1 MPSLRISTKLPGC
14 GRSGHR
20 AAGCDGAQEDGAQ
33 VDGRGRTGPRA
44 DRAWEDGR
52 GWTGHRWTGHGRTGH
67 RWTGAGC
74 TGAWGAFRTGRR
86 PSVHAASAGAERLL
100 SPTHTSLRPML
111 ESRRS
116 SLNINFFFARAY

>member
-52 GWTGHRWTGHGRTGH
+52 GWTGHRWTG
-67 RWTGAGC
+67 AGC

-86 PSVHAASAGAERLL
+86 PSVHAASAGAERLP
-100 SPTHTSLRPML
+100 SPTHTSLRPFSL
-111 ESRRS
+111 AGHPVTHPFPSGSS
-116 SLNINFFFARAY
+116 SL

>member
-33 VDGRGRTGPRA
+33 VDGRGRTG
-44 DRAWEDGR
+44 
-52 GWTGHRWTGHGRTGH
+52 HRWTGHGRTGH

-74 TGAWGAFRTGRR
+74 TDAWGAFRTAGV
-86 PSVHAASAGAERLL
+86 PAFTLPLLVLSAS
-100 SPTHTSLRPML
+100 
-111 ESRRS
+111 
-116 SLNINFFFARAY
+116 